1 MSKTS
6 INILAWI
13 LLFILSF
20 FTCLFVKDQEIIFET
35 KSLNLKPH
43 ETIGVY
49 DTQTKHYLGKSG
61 WITGINFEVIG
72 APNSNLHHI
81 VVANM
86 NRQDWTCPDTFPER
100 LHATAKEL
108 TPMILP
114 KNYGYYVDKRERLA
128 SYVHLYNPTDTAYE
142 NVVVKIKIS
151 FLPFNFL
158 RRLTNVQPIWLDIKN
173 CTWDA
178 TVYINPKTKQILKQE
193 YAYKMPFDAR
203 IVYAFGHLHNYGNK
217 ITITKNFQNLIEFNP
232 FPNPENIEKIQ
243 FYYRQNENVLLESND
258 IIDIVAE
265 YDNQLLKP
273 IDAMGLGVVY
283 LEKR

>member
-6 INILAWI
+6 FKILAWI

-20 FTCLFVKDQEIIFET
+20 FACSFVKDKLIIFET
-35 KSLNLKPH
+35 KPLNLKPQ

-49 DTQTKHYLGKSG
+49 DTQTKHILGQSG
-61 WITGINFEVIG
+61 WITGINFEVVG
-72 APNSNLHHI
+72 APNTSLHHI

-108 TPMILP
+108 TPMELP
-114 KNYGYYVDKRERLA
+114 KNYGYYIDKREKLA

-142 NVVVKIKIS
+142 NVIVKIKIS
-151 FLPFNFL
+151 FLPLNFL
-158 RRLTNVQPIWLDIKN
+158 RKLINVQPIWLDIKN

-178 TVYINPKTKQILKQE
+178 TVYINPKTEQTLKQE
-193 YAYKMPFDAR
+193 YSYRMPFNAR
-203 IVYAFGHLHNYGNK
+203 IVYAFGHIHNYASK
-217 ITITKNFQNLIEFNP
+217 ITITKNFQNLIEFKP
-232 FPNPENIEKIQ
+232 LPNAENIEKIKY
-243 FYYRQNENVLLESND
+243 YYRQNDNVLLKQND
-258 IIDIVAE
+258 IIDIIAE
-265 YDNQLLKP
+265 YNNQSLKP
-273 IDAMGLGVVY
+273 IDAMGLGVMY